1 MFLNYKLQATNYKQ
15 TTNHKL
21 QVLNACGEEHRMVS
35 FISRGEKFFAPT
47 VCNFGHC
54 NLGFVCNL
62 YFVICNFFPL
72 LTNSRR
78 FFLANTRSET

>member
-21 QVLNACGEEHRMVS
+21 QITKKEASCGQVLNACGEEHRMVS

-54 NLGFVCNL
+54 DL
-62 YFVICNFFPL
+62 
-72 LTNSRR
+72 
-78 FFLANTRSET
+78 